1 MDKSDESTLDR
12 DMKLVN
18 PEHRPVPLDAAELAQ
33 IRGLAARQR
42 SAGGVLMKAV
52 NLAGGQV
59 EDGLNLLPAK
69 TRKLIETRAKTALS
83 QAYNLAE
90 RSRGQSLLHRPF
102 ASDGAHRAVSV
113 LTGALGG
120 LGGLPTALAE
130 LPVATMVIFRAIQGV
145 AESYG
150 EDPTSDETRLEVLR
164 VFGAG
169 GPGDDDDG
177 VDTAFIGARM
187 ALSGSAV
194 NALIAKIAPKFAA
207 QISQKLASQAVPII
221 GAVAGAG
228 VNYVFTTY
236 YTEIA
241 HVHFSLRKLARSHDQ
256 AEVLTHFHKMLAEDK
271 VAFNK
276 G

>member
-1 MDKSDESTLDR
+1 
-12 DMKLVN
+12 MKLVN
-18 PEHRPVPLDAAELAQ
+18 PEPKPTPLGGAELAQ
-33 IRGLAARQR
+33 IQALALRQR
-42 SAGGVLMKAV
+42 RAGGVLMKAV

-69 TRKLIETRAKTALS
+69 TRKLIESRARTALS

-113 LTGALGG
+113 VTGALGG

-150 EDPTSDETRLEVLR
+150 EDPTADDTRLEVLR

-169 GPGDDDDG
+169 GPGKDDDG
-177 VDTAFIGARM
+177 IDTAFIGARM
-187 ALSGSAV
+187 ALSGPAV
-194 NALIAKIAPKFAA
+194 NSLITKIAPKFAA

-241 HVHFSLRKLARSHDQ
+241 HVHFGLRQLGRAHEQD
-256 AEVLTHFHKMLAEDK
+256 EVLGHFHKMLAKDK
-271 VAFNK
+271 LAFKK